1 MEWLKQQNWWTFSEL
16 DYNLIIAAYG
26 KMGEYEKVKRMMKGM
41 EESGFKPNVASYT
54 SLIEA
59 YGRKK
64 LFSEAEG
71 ILDKMMKEGPKPTQV
86 TYQTMIGAFVKVEI
100 LVFRDCFDLQIRC
113 LGKFS
118 IFFFFY
124 CILGFRF

>member
-1 MEWLKQQNWWTFSEL
+1 
-16 DYNLIIAAYG
+16 
-26 KMGEYEKVKRMMKGM
+26 MGEYEKVQKMMKKM

-71 ILDKMMKEGPKPTQV
+71 ILDKMMKEGPKPTQI
-86 TYQTMIGAFVKVEI
+86 TYQTMIGAFVKVEKTRHNSGRPR
-100 LVFRDCFDLQIRC
+100 LF
-113 LGKFS
+113 
-118 IFFFFY
+118 
-124 CILGFRF
+124 